1 MSDALPLVFG
11 APVTYVQREGILAE
25 AGPYLSR
32 LGTRML
38 SIIDPLVR
46 DQVEPLLAS
55 ACTREKIA
63 CSIVA
68 FPGECTQAGVDA
80 LVATSRTFGPEMVL
94 AAGGGKALDTGKL
107 VAEAL
112 AIPAAMVPTIAS
124 TDAPTSRVAVLYT
137 ESHAQDRIVRLRANP
152 ALVLVDTAIIAR
164 APVRF
169 LVAGMGDALA
179 TWPEARACAAGGG
192 RTPIG
197 GSPSQAALALAELCY
212 RTILD
217 HGRAARQDVTR
228 QQVTAAVE
236 RVIEANILLSGL
248 GFESG
253 GLAAAHSLYAG
264 LSTLPKGAG
273 YLHGE
278 KVALGVLVQAW
289 LEDWPVSERDVLV
302 RFYDDVGLPTS
313 LAGIGLGDASRAEL
327 ETAVAIACRP
337 GSHMHNLPRPVSPA
351 QLIEVLE
358 KLRGAE

>member
-1 MSDALPLVFG
+1 MSETLPLIFG
-11 APVTYVQREGILAE
+11 APLTYVQRAGILAE
-25 AGPYLSR
+25 AGPHLAR
-32 LGTRML
+32 LGKRVLT
-38 SIIDPLVR
+38 IIDPLVR
-46 DQVEPLLAS
+46 DQVELALS
-55 ACTREKIA
+55 NTCEREGIT
-63 CSIVA
+63 CSIA
-68 FPGECTQAGVDA
+68 IFPGECTQAAVDA
-80 LVATSRTFGPEMVL
+80 LAANSQAFGPDAVL

-107 VAEAL
+107 VAETL
-112 AIPAAMVPTIAS
+112 GVPAAMVPTIAS

-137 ESHAQDRIVRLRANP
+137 EAHAQDRVVRLRANP

-212 RTILD
+212 RTVLE
-217 HGRAARQDVTR
+217 HGRAARRDVIAQR
-228 QQVTAAVE
+228 VTPALE

-264 LSTLPKGAG
+264 LSALAAGAG
-273 YLHGE
+273 FLHGE
-278 KVALGVLVQAW
+278 KVAFGVLVQSW
-289 LEDWPVSERDVLV
+289 LEGWLTEERDQLC
-302 RFYDDVGLPTS
+302 RLYRDVGLPTS
-313 LAGIGLGDASRAEL
+313 LSAIGLGEASRKDME
-327 ETAVAIACRP
+327 AVAVIACRP
-337 GSHMHNLPRPVSPA
+337 GSHMHNLPRPVSME

-358 KLRGAE
+358 KLRRAD